1 MHRRYFVLFALF
13 PAFFACHQETRP
25 AGQTA
30 IPTAQASVGSI
41 KTASDII
48 YKSSDNGGTWQDVSA
63 GLPAELW
70 PGFVFVEGEDV
81 FLGAENGLYQAN
93 IHTPVLQWR
102 SDLSLNTNVNGMVR
116 GASGLYVSSFGH
128 GFFQEMMGAGV
139 WAPVFQNLLVKTVN
153 SILETSKNGILV
165 STDKGIYRSVDAGNS
180 WKLVYESKYVGSMHQ
195 AGNAI
200 LASGLGGVMRS
211 TDDGEHW
218 ENVLPNVDI
227 SREITVIGNSL
238 AVITSYERDAAPW
251 KDTPGEGTAHRL
263 HLSDDDGKTWRTM
276 ENLLPPTG
284 KIYDVKQSG
293 KYLICSIE
301 SGVYRSADMG
311 KTWEQVFKAA
321 EFGYRLSVSGNV
333 VFAILGVGC

>member
-1 MHRRYFVLFALF
+1 M
-13 PAFFACHQETRP
+13 
-25 AGQTA
+25 
-30 IPTAQASVGSI
+30 
-41 KTASDII
+41 
-48 YKSSDNGGTWQDVSA
+48 
-63 GLPAELW
+63 W
-70 PGFVFVEGEDV
+70 PGGVFVEGADV

-93 IHTPVLQWR
+93 IHAPVMQWR

-116 GASGLYVSSFGH
+116 GASGLYVSSYEH
-128 GFFQEMMGAGV
+128 GFFQEMAGAGI
-139 WAPVFQNLLVKTVN
+139 WAPVFQNLPVKGVY

-165 STDKGIYRSVDAGNS
+165 STDKGIFRSVDAGNS
-180 WKLVYESKYVGSMHQ
+180 WKLVFESKFVGSMRQ
-195 AGNAI
+195 SGDAI
-200 LASGLGGVMRS
+200 LASGLGGVVRS

-238 AVITSYERDAAPW
+238 AVITSYEREAAPW
-251 KDTPGEGTAHRL
+251 IDTPEEGSAHRL
-263 HLSDDDGKTWRTM
+263 HLSDDDGKTWRTV

-311 KTWEQVFKAA
+311 KTWEQVFKPY

-333 VFAILGVGC
+333 VFAILGHGC